1 MWYQLMIVM
10 KKNLIFLPLFL
21 IFKYFCIV
29 WGGVFLC
36 MTRDSRHKFFL
47 KKCRICGVQLADK
60 GLGMGKWPGLL
71 SFHPVRKKPAG
82 IESRCPTVPVSLR
95 QYSGVFRH
103 LPDGL
108 LPVLHKPVRLQGDGI
123 AAKGEE
129 PFLYGNPLG
138 GGK

>member
-1 MWYQLMIVM
+1 MIAL
-10 KKNLIFLPLFL
+10 KKNLTFFTFFLHLQL
-21 IFKYFCIV
+21 YLYSMG
-29 WGGVFLC
+29 GGVILVT
-36 MTRDSRHKFFL
+36 TRDSCPAFFL
-47 KKCRICGVQLADK
+47 EKCRICGVQRAGK
-60 GLGMGKWPGLL
+60 PLGMGKWPGLL

-82 IESRCPTVPVSLR
+82 IESRCRTVPVSLR

-138 GGK
+138 